1 MENVLPFSK
10 TPREVLQAYR
20 EVITAS
26 NPEERLELWE
36 KRKRLLFELTQTFFG
51 AEIIALFVVK
61 GSEVR
66 LDAHIGYQRS
76 EGDTA
81 LSKEELESKLIYQI
95 TPPERWG
102 SEPFDGITGLVASRG
117 DEFSADSWEEVR
129 QNFSHRGKPDQLGI
143 WSDHHPFRNMFAVPL
158 TLGSQIIGVLKV
170 ENKTADGQPS
180 RFTTEDKSLLRNIAR
195 LISFVVA
202 QANDLNDLSVHRN
215 SGADVLHSCE
225 SVRESLVQLATR
237 YDESRMEAVIE
248 GIPDQI
254 AFALDDPDFPEIPSG
269 AFDCAVVLGMG
280 GSALAM
286 DVIAEAFSNELRPGQ
301 LVSWRRYERPPT
313 YSDTRSL
320 FIANSFSG
328 NTEETLSAVEA
339 LPEGEDVVVITAGGQ
354 LAEFAHKN
362 ARPLIRIPA
371 DRERPGFQPRSATGY
386 FVTYLARLLNLAG
399 LLPNVR
405 SRLESLPHFLM
416 DRNAEI
422 REHAEEIAIW
432 LEPKIPVIYTDDRY
446 ERSIGRIAKI
456 KINENAKR
464 PAFNNVLPEA
474 NHNEM
479 ISFSRPYGI
488 MGVEG
493 PSTRFGFLYL
503 KDPSSLP
510 RIHQRFDALRQ
521 LFVKEHY
528 NHLDFRSWDI
538 PGETNLERIFAA
550 LTFADWCSYT
560 LALLDG
566 IDPTPVREVEEFK
579 GLLRRF

>member
-26 NPEERLELWE
+26 NPEERLELWK

-51 AEIIALFVVK
+51 AEVVALFVVK
-61 GSEVR
+61 GNEVR

-76 EGDTA
+76 EDDPA
-81 LSKEELESKLIYQI
+81 LSKEELESKLIYRI

-129 QNFSHRGKPDQLGI
+129 QNFSHRGKADQLRI

-170 ENKTADGQPS
+170 ENKTVDRQPS
-180 RFTTEDKSLLRNIAR
+180 RFTVEDKSLLRNIAR

-202 QANDLNDLSVHRN
+202 QANDLSRQD
-215 SGADVLHSCE
+215 SGADVPHSCE
-225 SVRESLVQLATR
+225 SVRESLAQLAAR

-248 GIPDQI
+248 GVPDQI
-254 AFALDDPDFPEIPSG
+254 AFALDDPTFPEVPTG
-269 AFDCAVVLGMG
+269 PFDRAVLVGMG

-286 DVIAEAFSNELRPGQ
+286 DIIAEAFSNEFRPEQ
-301 LVSWRRYERPPT
+301 LVSWRRYEPPPT
-313 YSDTRSL
+313 YSDKRSL
-320 FIANSFSG
+320 FIASSFSG
-328 NTEETLSAVEA
+328 NTEETLSAVKA
-339 LPEGEDVVVITAGGQ
+339 LPDHADLVVIAAGGQ
-354 LAEFAHKN
+354 LAEFARKN

-371 DRERPGFQPRSATGY
+371 DREPRGFQPRSATGY
-386 FVTYLARLLNLAG
+386 FVSYIARLLDVAG

-405 SRLESLPHFLM
+405 SRFEGLPPFLIE
-416 DRNAEI
+416 RKLEI
-422 REHAEEIAIW
+422 RAYAEEIANW

-493 PSTRFGFLYL
+493 LSARFGFLYL
-503 KDPSSLP
+503 KAPSSLP

-538 PGETNLERIFAA
+538 PGEADLERIFAA

-566 IDPTPVREVEEFK
+566 IDPTPVREIEEFK
-579 GLLRRF
+579 DLLRRF

>member
-1 MENVLPFSK
+1 MRNILSLSK

-20 EVITAS
+20 EVMIAS
-26 NPEERLELWE
+26 DPGKQVELWE
-36 KRKRLLFELTQTFFG
+36 EKKRLLFELTQTFFR
-51 AEIIALFVVK
+51 AQVVALFVVK
-61 GSEVR
+61 GNEVR

-76 EGDTA
+76 EDDTA
-81 LSKEELESKLIYQI
+81 FSKEELESKLTYKI

-102 SEPFDGITGLVASRG
+102 LEPFDGITGLIASRG
-117 DEFSADSWEEVR
+117 DEFSADSWAEVR
-129 QNFSHRGKPDQLGI
+129 QNFSHQGKPDQLGI
-143 WSDHHPFRNMFAVPL
+143 WSDDHPFHNMFAAPL
-158 TLGSQIIGVLKV
+158 TLGTQIIGVLKV
-170 ENKTADGQPS
+170 ENKTVNGQPS
-180 RFTTEDKSLLRNIAR
+180 RFTADDKSLLRNIAR

-202 QANDLNDLSVHRN
+202 QANDL
-215 SGADVLHSCE
+215 
-225 SVRESLVQLATR
+225 SVRESLAQLAAR
-237 YDESRMEAVIE
+237 YDESRMAAVIE
-248 GIPDQI
+248 GIPGQI

-269 AFDCAVVLGMG
+269 PFDRAVLLGMG

-286 DVIAEAFSNELRPGQ
+286 DVIAEAFSDELRPGQ

-320 FIANSFSG
+320 FIASSFSG
-328 NTEETLSAVEA
+328 NTEETLSAA
-339 LPEGEDVVVITAGGQ
+339 RTLPETANLVVVAAGGQ

-371 DRERPGFQPRSATGY
+371 DRECSGFQPRSATGY
-386 FVTYLARLLNLAG
+386 FVTYLARLLIHAG

-405 SRLESLPHFLM
+405 SRLEILPHFLM
-416 DRNAEI
+416 ERNAEI
-422 REHAEEIAIW
+422 RARAEEIAIW

-464 PAFNNVLPEA
+464 PAFSNVLPEA

-493 PSTRFGFLYL
+493 PSARFGFLYL
-503 KDPSSLP
+503 KDPSPSSLP
-510 RIHQRFDALRQ
+510 RIHQRFEALRE
-521 LFVKEHY
+521 LFDKEHY
-528 NHLDFRSWDI
+528 QHIDFRSWDI

-560 LALLDG
+560 LALLDR
-566 IDPTPVREVEEFK
+566 IDPTPVHQVEEFK
-579 GLLRRF
+579 GLLRRFSS